1 MEERDLT
8 RLLQQLGDRTTPSA
22 PPLERIMDA
31 GAALRGRRR
40 GSRMRV
46 LAVAAAAA
54 AVIGGGAVAA
64 TVLDLPTS
72 GSDASS
78 DAGQAEGAVDD
89 SGAGGES
96 GSDSNAGRETD
107 EGAVAADAAAPVV
120 VTPDLLQP
128 GDTFRLTSRD
138 PDAGFGLAWDLQRF
152 TDDGVTPAYVLA
164 AAFHGGDPQWWAEG
178 ESWAVE
184 APLVSAPLAFV
195 LPPDAPAGD
204 YLLCEHDDPEV
215 CASLTVGG

>member
-8 RLLQQLGDRTTPSA
+8 RLLQQLGDRTTPSP
-22 PPLERIMDA
+22 PPLERILDA

-64 TVLDLPTS
+64 TVLDLPSS

-128 GDTFRLTSRD
+128 GDTFQLTSRD
-138 PDAGFGLAWDLQRF
+138 PDAGFGLAWSLERL
-152 TDDGVTPAYVLA
+152 TDAAWIREYTLTPGY
-164 AAFHGGDPQWWAEG
+164 GQSEPRWSPEG
-178 ESWAVE
+178 ESGAVVDMPVE
-184 APLVSAPLAFV
+184 APLTFV
-195 LPPDAPAGD
+195 LPPDLPTGD
-204 YLLCEHDDPEV
+204 YRLCETNDPDV
-215 CASLTVGG
+215 CASLTVTG